1 MPMNSYSFRSGS
13 GEALNLEEYLAELLL
28 RLRHG
33 EEETNSAVRA
43 LKEINYQPVDLE
55 RLKIKWPEDQKPG
68 TRKAPRYDLHIQ
80 VLICNSSKVFR
91 TETENIS
98 MSGLLLK
105 DTLPEDFSRHAFDV
119 ILIEKDEP
127 HEKKYILFR
136 GRAAEGKLRTG
147 RVYFELTAKDSEQKL
162 AELIEQLLNDQNKK
176 PA

>member
-28 RLRHG
+28 RLRNG
-33 EEETNSAVRA
+33 EEHTNSAIRA
-43 LKEINYQPVDLE
+43 LREINYEPVDLE
-55 RLKIKWPEDQKPG
+55 RLKIKWPEDQKQG
-68 TRKAPRYDLHIQ
+68 TRKAPRYNLSIP
-80 VLICNSSKVFR
+80 VLICNNNKVFR

-127 HEKKYILFR
+127 FEKKYLLFR
-136 GRAAEGKLRTG
+136 GRAAEGKLRTE
-147 RVYFELTAKDSEQKL
+147 RVYFELSAKDSQQKL
-162 AELIEQLLNDQNKK
+162 SEMIEQLHEFRTKK